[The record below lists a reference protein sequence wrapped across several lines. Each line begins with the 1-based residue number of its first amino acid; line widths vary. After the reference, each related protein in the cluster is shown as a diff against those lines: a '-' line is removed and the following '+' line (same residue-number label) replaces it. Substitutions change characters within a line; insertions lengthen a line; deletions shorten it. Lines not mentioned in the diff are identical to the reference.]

1 MKRERYSIIYSSK
14 TGNTKKLAEAI
25 YNTLP
30 QNKCDY
36 YGTVDKIDDVL
47 SNVIY
52 IGFWTEK
59 GNADHLTI
67 DFLNKL
73 RNKKIFLFGTAGYG
87 ESEKYFEDCKG
98 YPLTDSKGKQVFNKF
113 GSPVFADVHPPTI
126 TGLALA
132 LGFASRQALLNYQT
146 KPEFNDTITRAKAR
160 VEQYAEE
167 RLFDRDGSNGAQFS
181 LRNNFKGWDAD
192 KKNDDSG
199 DGKITIVNNIPR
211 PEKQNE

>member
-1 MKRERYSIIYSSK
+1 MSGGENVGTPMGKPPMYK
-14 TGNTKKLAEAI
+14 
-25 YNTLP
+25 
-30 QNKCDY
+30 
-36 YGTVDKIDDVL
+36 TVDEIEEKI
-47 SNVIY
+47 
-52 IGFWTEK
+52 
-59 GNADHLTI
+59 
-67 DFLNKL
+67 
-73 RNKKIFLFGTAGYG
+73 
-87 ESEKYFEDCKG
+87 EKYFKDCKG
-98 YPLTDSKGKQVFNKF
+98 YPLTDSKGKQMFNKF
-113 GSPVFADVHPPTI
+113 GSPVFIDVHPPTV

-132 LGFASRQALLNYQT
+132 LGFTSRQALLNYQA
-146 KPEFNDTITRAKAR
+146 KPEFVDTITRAKAR

>member
-1 MKRERYSIIYSSK
+1 M
-14 TGNTKKLAEAI
+14 
-25 YNTLP
+25 
-30 QNKCDY
+30 
-36 YGTVDKIDDVL
+36 
-47 SNVIY
+47 
-52 IGFWTEK
+52 
-59 GNADHLTI
+59 
-67 DFLNKL
+67 
-73 RNKKIFLFGTAGYG
+73 
-87 ESEKYFEDCKG
+87 
-98 YPLTDSKGKQVFNKF
+98 GKQVGRPPIYKTVNEIEEKIDAYFKECEGEILKDDNGKAVLNKF
-113 GSPVFADVHPPTI
+113 GNPVVINRKPPTV

-132 LGFASRQALLNYQT
+132 LGFTNRLDLLRYQG
-146 KPEFNDTITRAKAR
+146 KKEFCNTITRAKSM